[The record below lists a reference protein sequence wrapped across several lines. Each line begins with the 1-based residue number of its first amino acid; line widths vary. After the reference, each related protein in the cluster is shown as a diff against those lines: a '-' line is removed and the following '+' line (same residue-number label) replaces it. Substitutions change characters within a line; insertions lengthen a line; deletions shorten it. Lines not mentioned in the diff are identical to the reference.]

1 MINSSPA
8 EKPDITFRTAFNG
21 YSKED
26 VNKYIEEINLKFTET
41 ESEYKKIMLSQKKQI
56 DELTGHL
63 DEARTGLNELPVLR
77 EQNRSIAAE
86 LEKTGAELGDMQK
99 KNSENVGLIESLNE
113 KLGKLTAE
121 YDLLSQNANK
131 AAAEENAPAEAAAQV
146 SAEKAGTNGSL
157 LYFAENT
164 ADKRAENETK
174 NLLKQADPSDS
185 EKARMFD
192 KISRQI
198 GSMLIDAREIADS
211 IINDANIQ
219 AERTALSAENRAKEI
234 CGDADVKL
242 NHAMNF
248 IKNTMKRMSSD
259 FMSEYLEHINNTR
272 SALEKLLGDTSADAD
287 SVYSKFDV
295 IIKSTLQDINKG
307 IDKIITVSEP
317 KSTGSENEPESA
329 GLSPFTE

>member
-1 MINSSPA
+1 MSSSPA
-8 EKPDITFRTAFNG
+8 EKSDITFRTAFNG

-26 VNKYIEEINLKFTET
+26 VNKYIEEINIKFAET

-56 DELTGHL
+56 DELTGKL
-63 DEARTGLNELPVLR
+63 DEARTGLSELPVLR

-86 LEKTGAELGDMQK
+86 LEKSGAELSDMQK
-99 KNSENVGLIESLNE
+99 KNVENIGIIESLNE
-113 KLGKLTAE
+113 KLGRLTAE
-121 YDLLSQNANK
+121 YDLLSQNTNK
-131 AAAEENAPAEAAAQV
+131 AGAEMDAPAAAEVQIPAERT
-146 SAEKAGTNGSL
+146 GTNGSP

-164 ADKRAENETK
+164 ADKKAENETK

-219 AERTALSAENRAKEI
+219 AERTTLSAENKAKEI
-234 CGDADVKL
+234 CGDADIKL

-248 IKNTMKRMSSD
+248 IKNTLKRMSSD
-259 FMSEYLEHINNTR
+259 FMSEYLEHINNAR
-272 SALEKLLGDTSADAD
+272 SALEKLLGDTSADTD
-287 SVYSKFDV
+287 SVYSKFDI

-307 IDKIITVSEP
+307 IEKIITGSEP
-317 KSTGSENEPESA
+317 KSSGSENESE
-329 GLSPFTE
+329 